1 MGIISANIMLSA
13 VCESSFCCCCSC
25 KVFRFVSYE
34 NVAPYVDVEAVHYVL
49 TQMLYHMCWSH
60 RRSAGVQIS
69 VLFSISAHTFITVC
83 LNSVYWT
90 DLLFTVFICLFAGR
104 SAVFIRC
111 CLDYTICIEKI
122 RDVGF
127 VNLKWLIKYS
137 LNIKTFK

>member
-34 NVAPYVDVEAVHYVL
+34 NVAPYVDVEAFTMFWHRCYTTCVDL
-49 TQMLYHMCWSH
+49 TAGLMESRSLFCLASALTHLLLFVWTRLLNWFIVYSVYLFVCWS
-60 RRSAGVQIS
+60 QCC
-69 VLFSISAHTFITVC
+69 FYT
-83 LNSVYWT
+83 
-90 DLLFTVFICLFAGR
+90 LLLG
-104 SAVFIRC
+104 
-111 CLDYTICIEKI
+111 YTICIEKI